1 MKRYGFV
8 TVRVASSRLKNK
20 CLLPF
25 GDGNVLEHVIRR
37 AKFFDFE
44 PVVCTTT
51 HKEDDVIAKIATHEN
66 CLCFR
71 GSSKDKLK
79 RWLDACDEFNISAF
93 HTIDAD
99 DPFFDGELCKKS
111 FQLLLEKNFDVI
123 YPSKNTFIG
132 SVGFS
137 IKTDIIRKACE
148 IKTSD
153 DTEMM
158 WYYLEKIPGLKQM
171 ELPIARVKAKDF
183 RLTLDYDEDYWML
196 CTVLRILGANTTREE
211 MENLFIKNPD
221 LYKINWFRNES
232 WKQAQLAKK
241 I

>member
-1 MKRYGFV
+1 MS
-8 TVRVASSRLKNK
+8 SSRLKKK

-37 AKFFDFE
+37 AKFFGFD
-44 PVVCTTT
+44 PVVCTTDQ
-51 HKEDDVIAKIATHEN
+51 KEDDIIEEIATNEDA
-66 CLCFR
+66 LCFR

-79 RWLDACDEFNISAF
+79 RWLDACNKFKIEAF

-99 DPFFDGELCKKS
+99 DPFFDGESDQKS
-111 FQLLLEKNFDVI
+111 FDLLLENDYDVVF
-123 YPSKNTFIG
+123 PPKNTYVG

-137 IKTDIIRKACE
+137 IKTDLIRKACE

-158 WYYLEKIPGLKQM
+158 WYYLEKVPDFKKV
-171 ELPIARVKAKDF
+171 EFSVTDVKATNI
-183 RLTLDYDEDYWML
+183 RLTLDYKEDYWML
-196 CTVLRILGANTTREE
+196 HTVLRMLGPNAKREE
-211 MENLFIKNPD
+211 IEDLFVRNPD
-221 LYKINWFRNES
+221 LYKINWFRNKS
-232 WKQAQLAKK
+232 WKQGQLAKK